1 MILKI
6 HEEIARLWTFKVGQY
21 QVKILPA
28 SKDRK
33 SPSRSTSTSFNSIAQ
48 LRTASYRQTLT
59 PLLVLV
65 SSAVD
70 QEVITCDCEI
80 IIWKLFVIVI
90 SDKNHFQQSK
100 ITKYLF
106 QLLPSP

>member
-1 MILKI
+1 MDVQSWAIS
-6 HEEIARLWTFKVGQY
+6 
-21 QVKILPA
+21 
-28 SKDRK
+28 SKDPTRK
-33 SPSRSTSTSFNSIAQ
+33 QRQKESKPFYIYFVQFDSS
-48 LRTASYRQTLT
+48 ASYRQTLT
-59 PLLVLV
+59 PLLALV